1 MLYFFKFK
9 FPIVFCP
16 SCGAENKDS
25 AKFCTN
31 CGAPLPIKSSSVK
44 NTEENKGRLK
54 KYKSS
59 KSSDKTPSKAST
71 NSGFKRAKKDK
82 VIFGICKGLENSGR
96 GSANLWRGILVAV
109 SLFLTGIPVIIYII
123 AGLVIPI
130 SDE

>member
-1 MLYFFKFK
+1 M
-9 FPIVFCP
+9 FCS
-16 SCGAENKDS
+16 SCGFEISSN

-31 CGAPLPIKSSSVK
+31 CGTPIPIKSSSIK

-59 KSSDKTPSKAST
+59 KSSDKSASKIST

>member
-1 MLYFFKFK
+1 M
-9 FPIVFCP
+9 VFCP

-31 CGAPLPIKSSSVK
+31 CGAPLSIKSSSVK

-59 KSSDKTPSKAST
+59 KSSDKSATKIST

-96 GSANLWRGILVAV
+96 GSANLWRGILVVV
-109 SLFLTGIPVIIYII
+109 SLFLTGIPIIVYII

-130 SDE
+130 SEE